1 LLEHYHEAGRATLLM
16 RQVVLIETDA
26 AHIAEWSRLLGDGS
40 RIPML
45 AILPHLGV
53 HPPSIAG
60 GCTDRR

>member
-1 LLEHYHEAGRATLLM
+1 MLM

-53 HPPSIAG
+53 HPAPSIAG